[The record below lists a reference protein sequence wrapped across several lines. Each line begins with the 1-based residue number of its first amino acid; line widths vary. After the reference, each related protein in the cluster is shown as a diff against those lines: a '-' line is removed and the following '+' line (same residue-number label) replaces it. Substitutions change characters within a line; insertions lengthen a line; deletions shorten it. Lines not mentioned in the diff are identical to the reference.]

1 MKTFEQFINEA
12 KEAKPDALR
21 TIERKWENRP
31 GHKGLNVYASQKDS
45 HIKLHDL
52 FVPPH
57 LRGKKVGSRI
67 MKGLTKYADRQNA
80 SMSLKQAPEKG
91 YKRKLGDFYKRF
103 GFKSNKGRNKD
114 FTTRDTHIRQ
124 PNK

>member
-12 KEAKPDALR
+12 NAAKPDALR

-31 GHKGLNVYASQKDS
+31 DHKGVNVYATKKDS

-57 LRGKKVGSRI
+57 LRG
-67 MKGLTKYADRQNA
+67 
-80 SMSLKQAPEKG
+80 
-91 YKRKLGDFYKRF
+91 F
-103 GFKSNKGRNKD
+103 
-114 FTTRDTHIRQ
+114 
-124 PNK
+124 